1 MSSFNSQRSK
11 AKAVKK
17 SVEERDRLLS
27 IVFSIAL
34 FFLFFMFSTSNLF
47 AGKMLVGLMI
57 FLSTSFCLAL
67 RGETAQ
73 ITYWFHYTC
82 GMLVLIIPGLT
93 SPYLGVGINVLWLL
107 LLISKTGNKAMPT
120 QVTIRGEEAATQA
133 PVAEFQRQI
142 AAADSGFFWAAMQ
155 MPLKYATRNNMVVG
169 TVGSGKTLTIDMFMA
184 SVLREVAPGQNR
196 RALIFDPKGENLST
210 IKGCA
215 PYAPIYILNPFDQR
229 CVAWDMAHD
238 ITNPADAQTF
248 AEIMIPANHQEK
260 DPFWRDTV
268 LSLMEGLVIWFILHA
283 PGVWNLRDIVL
294 IMQNEL
300 MLRSVLSSDQ
310 RTENYL
316 NTLGSQNTSA
326 NIFSTLSVK
335 LRPYGLVAACWQRAT
350 QKISLSEWI
359 NTPSILLLGESE
371 TAPVPV
377 RAINQLI
384 FTRVAQLLLNLP
396 EQNQNTHAV
405 STFIIMDEL
414 PALGKLDRLK
424 TLATKGRSK
433 GVSITI
439 GFQDLEDMQHVYGK
453 EIANTI
459 LGQCNNKAFLRLSS
473 SYTAQW
479 VCDLFGEYE
488 FLDRSTGQS
497 TSSGNKGNSQ
507 NNSENWSRANR
518 KVVMPIEL
526 TSMAAPDARLEI
538 GLQGFYHVQGKA
550 FRETIPWPDLKQ
562 YLPQRDTSV
571 PDFVERSPADYWI
584 DPLTPADLARLNL
597 SWLADEIFDESPPSP
612 LPPPK
617 PRPPVQPRP
626 PAR

>member
-1 MSSFNSQRSK
+1 MSSFNSYRSK
-11 AKAVKK
+11 VKAAEKNIQDRDCLLCMIF
-17 SVEERDRLLS
+17 SV
-27 IVFSIAL
+27 VL
-34 FFLFFMFSTSNLF
+34 FFLFFMLSPSNIV
-47 AGKMLVGLMI
+47 ASKMLVGLMI
-57 FLSTSFCLAL
+57 FLNTCLLCGL
-67 RGETAQ
+67 RSETFQ
-73 ITYWFHYTC
+73 IIFWFQYGV
-82 GMLVLIIPGLT
+82 GMLLLFIPEMNL
-93 SPYLGVGINVLWLL
+93 SYLGVGVNTVWLL
-107 LLISKTGNKAMPT
+107 YLITHATKKEMPT
-120 QVTIRGEEAATQA
+120 EVMIRGELLGTEA
-133 PVAEFQRQI
+133 PVAEFERQL
-142 AAADSGFFWAAMQ
+142 APGDSGFFWAAMR
-155 MPLKYATRNNMVVG
+155 MPLKYASRNNMVVG
-169 TVGSGKTLTIDMFMA
+169 TVGSGKTLTINMFMA
-184 SVLREVAPGQNR
+184 SVLREIAPGKNR

-248 AEIMIPANHQEK
+248 AEIMIPANNQEK

-283 PGVWNLRDIVL
+283 PGVWDLRDIVL

-300 MLRSVLSSDQ
+300 LLRSVLSSDK

-316 NTLGSQNTSA
+316 NTLGSQNTSV
-326 NIFSTLSVK
+326 NIFSNLSVK
-335 LRPYGLVAACWQRAT
+335 LRPYGLVAACWQRAE

-359 NTPSILLLGESE
+359 KTPSILLLGESE

-396 EQNQNTHAV
+396 EQDQNTEAV

-473 SYTAQW
+473 SSTAQW
-479 VCDLFGEYE
+479 VCDLYGEYE

-497 TSSGNKGNSQ
+497 NSSGDKGSSQ
-507 NNSENWSRANR
+507 NKSENWSRANR
-518 KVVMPIEL
+518 KVVLPIEL
-526 TSMAAPDARLEI
+526 TSMTTPDARLGV
-538 GLQGFYHVQGKA
+538 GLQGLYHVPGQT
-550 FRETIPWPDLKQ
+550 FRETIDWPDLKQ
-562 YLPQRDTSV
+562 LLPQRDTSV
-571 PDFVERSPADYWI
+571 PDFVARSTADYWI
-584 DPLTPADLARLNL
+584 DPLTPADLMRLNL
-597 SWLADEIFDESPPSP
+597 KWLVNEIFDESPSTPP
-612 LPPPK
+612 PPPK